1 MTKKVA
7 FQNAHIF
14 AQHIVTA
21 IDCMDQSCAMDKI
34 FRNPR
39 FSSKYKIAPYFFR
52 TTYHALRFR
61 FEIEVSKLFDQKSKS
76 FDSFKNGLVH
86 DSLISAKET
95 TAYKD
100 AKQIACGDLKQ
111 IRTRRNK
118 IHAHSDSGVFDNPD
132 IFSDE
137 HLFCWE
143 NVRKLL
149 ICMLEICNWVILKY
163 TEEGTAQIY
172 GIGNSDDFIR
182 LFGCETEFEKQ
193 VDKALESWRIES

>member
-1 MTKKVA
+1 MTKEVA

-14 AQHIVTA
+14 AQHIVIA

-34 FRNPR
+34 FRDPR

-86 DSLISAKET
+86 DKLISAKET
-95 TAYKD
+95 MAYKD
-100 AKQIACGDLKQ
+100 AKQIAHGDLSQ

-118 IHAHSDSGVFDNPD
+118 IHAHSDSEVFDNPD

-137 HLFCWE
+137 HPFCWE

-149 ICMLEICNWVILKY
+149 ICMLEICNLVIFKY
-163 TEEGTAQIY
+163 TEEGIAQTY
-172 GIGNSDDFIR
+172 GIGNSDDFTR
-182 LFGCETEFEKQ
+182 LFGCETEFEKHYN
-193 VDKALESWRIES
+193 KLKTRGIES